1 MNIEFIEPYMEHWMQ
16 HKKNIH
22 PKYTLNYKAAYYQ
35 KRKTFKYL
43 FTIRASPHA
52 TEMKKY
58 HFYQKKKKLFQ

>member
-1 MNIEFIEPYMEHWMQ
+1 ME
-16 HKKNIH
+16 KESIH

-52 TEMKKY
+52 TEMKKIS
-58 HFYQKKKKLFQ
+58 FLRKIISVNALFNKAFKTFKK